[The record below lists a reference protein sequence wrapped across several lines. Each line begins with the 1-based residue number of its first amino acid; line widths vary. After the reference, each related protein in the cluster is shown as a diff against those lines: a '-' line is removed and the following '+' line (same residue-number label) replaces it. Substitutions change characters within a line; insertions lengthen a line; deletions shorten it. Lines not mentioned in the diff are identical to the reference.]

1 MVFMKLPA
9 FNQSVLNAS
18 SIFKAIQ
25 NIKEMLNIYSS
36 MMLVNIKKSELFSDF
51 YHVLKYCMNVVW
63 RWEHGCEHK
72 LRGY

>member
-25 NIKEMLNIYSS
+25 DIKEMLNIYSS
-36 MMLVNIKKSELFSDF
+36 TMLVNIKKSELCSAF
-51 YHVLKYCMNVVW
+51 YHALNDCGMA
-63 RWEHGCEHK
+63 
-72 LRGY
+72 